1 MDNIKRNLFSIFQP
15 SVSQTVILQEVTVS
29 GLESAGNKLQ
39 IKGHF
44 KLWFIIQKAFKT
56 NFCDV
61 YCSIK
66 SSLTCSK
73 YSHI

>member
-15 SVSQTVILQEVTVS
+15 SVSQTVIIQEVTVS
-29 GLESAGNKLQ
+29 GLESAGTKL
-39 IKGHF
+39 HF